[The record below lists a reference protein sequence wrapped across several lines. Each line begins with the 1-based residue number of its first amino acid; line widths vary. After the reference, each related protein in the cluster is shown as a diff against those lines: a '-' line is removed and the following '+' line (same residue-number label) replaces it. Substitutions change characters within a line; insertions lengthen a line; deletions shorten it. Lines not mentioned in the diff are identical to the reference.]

1 MKNQETLI
9 NNALDIIKCRK
20 DFDKVRFIILY
31 GSMAEGRAREDSD
44 IDLAV
49 YYQGCEE
56 DASQFRLEVLS
67 ELLDDAYDVQIFN
80 HLPLYIRKDVLK
92 GEVLYYKDHEFLH
105 EVAYQTLKEF
115 EDFKKYYYDYIG
127 EEMIS

>member
-1 MKNQETLI
+1 MEKQENLI
-9 NNALDIIKCRK
+9 NKALDIIKVRK
-20 DFDKVRFIILY
+20 YFDKVRFIILY
-31 GSMAEGRAREDSD
+31 GSVAEGRAREDSD

-49 YYQGCEE
+49 YYQGSEE

-67 ELLDDAYDVQIFN
+67 ELLDDSYDVQIFN